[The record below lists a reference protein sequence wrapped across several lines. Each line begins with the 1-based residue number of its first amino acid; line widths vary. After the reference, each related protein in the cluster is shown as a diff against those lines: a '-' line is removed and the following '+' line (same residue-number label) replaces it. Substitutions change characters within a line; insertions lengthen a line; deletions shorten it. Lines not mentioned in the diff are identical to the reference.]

1 MKAIRFVRCTLSAIA
16 LVAATLTAFAD
27 DAYIESDGTSGILTD
42 YKLKPSTRIAVDFA
56 LTTTEQAAGARL
68 FGADRSHTALKM
80 SGSFYVGGS
89 ENTLWVIHLGN
100 GNAYDSVWPKNGNGD
115 FISLDTERHTVVLD
129 YPEPPHLFITG
140 SVTNAVPNEDF
151 TPESF
156 TNESTEPIALFA
168 RQNASGTFERPC
180 KARIYGVKIYEN
192 GNLVHDFVPCLS
204 DGMPGFKD
212 VAGEGGFICNAS
224 AETSFTYGGD
234 ILVEESPYVATPT
247 GNSDA
252 DKHLYVDTEYYA
264 TAETRLELDYA
275 LTEERPSGVTWYIF
289 SGESQFGGFFN
300 NSGAGFVVKTSQWK
314 TGLASSVA
322 NLAGVKRTA
331 ILDVPGKWCGLVTGS
346 YTNDYKS
353 ITTNG
358 VFANTATIKLGSYAG
373 VNNYYASM
381 KIYGCRI
388 YEAGTLVRD
397 FRPCVY
403 GPLNN
408 SSAIVGLRDELTGAF
423 ITYPAATSSKR
434 LSCGGNIEQES
445 SPYVETL
452 RSDSRY
458 IDTEYL
464 VQPTTKVALDYAVAA
479 ERGADDT
486 WYLFSAQG
494 GSTFTTLINKNG
506 FGYNNGS
513 WKLSAGMA
521 AEASLVNIRRT
532 VILDN
537 PASLGVVMTEGVTN
551 LTTTVDDPAGK
562 TYNTKSLK
570 IATPHDLTTH
580 FASIRIY
587 GCKIWEKENGEYV
600 LKRDYVPAIE
610 NDVAGLRDATGN
622 DNTFRVC
629 ATTAASQLTYGGA
642 FAPSVTQT
650 SGRVFVNGPVT
661 LTAAA
666 SGAASYR
673 WFKNGEEIPGKT
685 ASALFVTWRHG
696 GETDTYAAKAVY
708 VVDETSIVS
717 ALSESV
723 SVKNVPP
730 GLCIILR

>member
-1 MKAIRFVRCTLSAIA
+1 MKTIRFVRCTLSAIA

-68 FGADRSHTALKM
+68 FGADRSHKDLNL
-80 SGSFYVGGS
+80 SGSLYVDSSKYWRIHVGDGS
-89 ENTLWVIHLGN
+89 TYKDHYVKSGSALYLSDTDRHVAEIDYPNKKIHLYTN
-100 GNAYDSVWPKNGNGD
+100 GIAINQTDDFDSTLSIAEN
-115 FISLDTERHTVVLD
+115 SEC
-129 YPEPPHLFITG
+129 
-140 SVTNAVPNEDF
+140 
-151 TPESF
+151 
-156 TNESTEPIALFA
+156 TEPIALFA

-234 ILVEESPYVATPT
+234 ILAEESPYVATPT

-252 DKHLYVDTEYYA
+252 DKHLYIDTEYYPSGNM
-264 TAETRLELDYA
+264 RLELDYA
-275 LTEERPSGVTWYIF
+275 LQEAQSSGTWYLF
-289 SGESQFGGFFN
+289 SGTSRFC
-300 NSGAGFVVKTSQWK
+300 SYLSSAGIGYGVLSTWGSKSI
-314 TGLASSVA
+314 ANSVA
-322 NLAGVKRTA
+322 NKPGVRRTTVLDIPNKAAMVMTAG
-331 ILDVPGKWCGLVTGS
+331 
-346 YTNDYKS
+346 YTNETLA
-353 ITTNG
+353 ITNTSTY
-358 VFANTATIKLGSYAG
+358 AQTATIKLATIAAAD
-373 VNNYYASM
+373 NHYASM

-486 WYLFSAQG
+486 WYLLSAQG
-494 GSTFTTLINKNG
+494 GSTFTALINKNG

-685 ASALFVTWRHG
+685 ASALVVTWRHG